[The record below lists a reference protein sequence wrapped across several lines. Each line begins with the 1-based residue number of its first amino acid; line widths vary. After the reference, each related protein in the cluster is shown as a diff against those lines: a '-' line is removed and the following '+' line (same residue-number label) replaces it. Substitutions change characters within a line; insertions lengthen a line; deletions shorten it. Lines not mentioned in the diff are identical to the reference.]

1 MRYKAPTAP
10 PRAADGE
17 YRSLADIRHALRR
30 FLRFSEQAAERAG
43 LTPQQHQALLAVRG
57 WPGRDAITVG
67 ELADRL
73 QVQPHSAVGLVDRL
87 VAEGLLARRTDA
99 ADRRRIRLE
108 VTAGGRRI
116 LARLSAAHRDE
127 LRRLRPQ
134 LVAMLESLGP

>member
-1 MRYKAPTAP
+1 MRYVA
-10 PRAADGE
+10 PRAPAPVADDD
-17 YRSLADIRHALRR
+17 YRTLAAFRSALRH

-57 WPGRDAITVG
+57 WPGPAAITVG
-67 ELADRL
+67 DLARQL

-87 VAEGLLARRTDA
+87 VAEGLLSRRTDS

-108 VTAGGRRI
+108 VTAGGRRL
-116 LARLSAAHRDE
+116 LAKLSSAHRDE
-127 LRRLRPQ
+127 LRRLRPH